1 MKEGIAQIVKRIAK
15 LPDKKSKLEAFALQE
30 NNHVLKYILQ
40 LAYDPAIEWNLP
52 EGTPPYKP
60 FEGYDNEGLLYS
72 EARRLYLFMKGMN
85 SPLEP
90 EHLKTRR
97 ENQWIQL
104 LQSVTP
110 DDAELLCMVK
120 DKNITWRGMS
130 EALVRDAFPGLLPER
145 VRKEYTRKEEKQGVE
160 EPEVAA

>member
-1 MKEGIAQIVKRIAK
+1 MKEGIAEIVKRIAK

-40 LAYDPAIEWNLP
+40 LTYDPVIEWNLP

-60 FEGYDNEGLLYS
+60 SDVLDNEGLLYS
-72 EARRLYLFMKGMN
+72 EARRLYLFMKNMD

-90 EHLKTRR
+90 DHLKTRR

-110 DDAELLCMVK
+110 DDAELLCMM
-120 DKNITWRGMS
+120 KNKTITWRGMS
-130 EALVRDAFPGLLPER
+130 EALVRDAFPGLLPDR
-145 VRKEYTRKEEKQGVE
+145 VRKEYTRKEETQSVE
-160 EPEVAA
+160 ESEVAA